1 MIGGGPLGKE
11 VGDRLVEQGVRLAS
25 VWGSCVLIII
35 LYAENIDD
43 VF

>member
-11 VGDRLVEQGVRLAS
+11 IGDRLVEQGVRLAS
-25 VWGSCVLIII
+25 VWGSCVLIS